1 MIVAEDNTAIIM
13 TETTLKIVFF
23 IYPSLVVQSIKI
35 LSNSKISKRLLLGRV
50 SVDRKVSN
58 EASGP
63 VAFQD
68 FELEHMMSRL
78 EIVSEHVK
86 PWDMQSFA
94 PRGERV
100 EQGIFLPIDSV
111 GQDSGVWTAGA
122 I

>member
-1 MIVAEDNTAIIM
+1 MVTAMAVA
-13 TETTLKIVFF
+13 TLKIVFF

-58 EASGP
+58 EASGA

-86 PWDMQSFA
+86 PREM
-94 PRGERV
+94 
-100 EQGIFLPIDSV
+100 
-111 GQDSGVWTAGA
+111 
-122 I
+122 